1 MSTSVQQPF
10 TVLPEPPAVE
20 RVRVVLADRPD
31 LVRDGVQRLLSEQ
44 EDLSLVAVADDL
56 AEATRLARAHHPDVI
71 VADLM
76 RLSDNGNGPEEG
88 LVALVHEAPTSRVVI
103 LTDVR
108 DPLVARDILGAGAR
122 GFALKSS
129 HARELFDAVR
139 RASEG
144 ETYLA
149 PSLGG
154 AVADLMLGR
163 DGRMLTPRESEILR
177 LVALGFTN
185 AEIAD
190 ALYLSVRTIETH
202 RARLHTKLGTSSR
215 SDLVSAARER
225 GLLA

>member
-1 MSTSVQQPF
+1 MSTAVHPPLA
-10 TVLPEPPAVE
+10 VLPEPPVVE

-44 EDLSLVAVADDL
+44 DDLALVAVADDL
-56 AEATRLARAHHPDVI
+56 PQASRLARAHHPDVI

-76 RLSDNGNGPEEG
+76 RLSDNGDGPEEG
-88 LVALVHEAPTSRVVI
+88 LIALVHEAPTSRVVI

-108 DPLVARDILGAGAR
+108 DPLVARDVLGAGAR

-129 HARELFDAVR
+129 RAHELFDAVR
-139 RASEG
+139 RAADG

-149 PSLGG
+149 PALGG
-154 AVADLMLGR
+154 AVADLTLGR

-185 AEIAD
+185 AEIAE

-202 RARLHTKLGTSSR
+202 RARLHTKLGTATR
-215 SDLVSAARER
+215 ADLVRAARER
-225 GLLA
+225 GLLS

>member
-1 MSTSVQQPF
+1 M
-10 TVLPEPPAVE
+10 VE

-44 EDLSLVAVADDL
+44 DDLALVAVADDL
-56 AEATRLARAHHPDVI
+56 PQASRLARAHHPDVI

-76 RLSDNGNGPEEG
+76 RLSDNGDGPEEG
-88 LVALVHEAPTSRVVI
+88 LIALVHEAPTSRVVI

-108 DPLVARDILGAGAR
+108 DPLVARDALGAGAR

-129 HARELFDAVR
+129 RAHELFDAVR
-139 RASEG
+139 RAADG

-149 PSLGG
+149 PALGG
-154 AVADLMLGR
+154 AVADLTLGR

-185 AEIAD
+185 AEIAE

-202 RARLHTKLGTSSR
+202 RARLHTKLGTATR
-215 SDLVSAARER
+215 ADLVRAARER
-225 GLLA
+225 GLLS